1 MTENT
6 AAARRAVVD
15 AEKYLALP
23 TVDADSKRIIRGLL
37 NAVGEL
43 VTLLR
48 AEIGVSHE
56 HFKYYLSE
64 SGRCEV
70 ARGALER
77 IATGMDLRFAEAKGM
92 AEIAREALERTERRE
107 PPEDKTE
114 WAGYPLTWGD
124 EG

>member
-23 TVDADSKRIIRGLL
+23 TVDADSKRI
-37 NAVGEL
+37 
-43 VTLLR
+43 TLLR